1 MVGNTHVVSLL
12 GLRRRLR
19 TLLGDDNILF
29 QRLDLAIR
37 RQDQAS
43 IEAAMAAMRLYP
55 SPVQRAVEQAMLDW
69 LSEATDSTTLAEMPP
84 ASPSVH

>member
-29 QRLDLAIR
+29 QRLDVAIR

-43 IEAAMAAMRLYP
+43 IAAAMAAMRLYP
-55 SPVQRAVEQAMLDW
+55 PPVQKAVEQAMLDW
-69 LSEATDSTTLAEMPP
+69 LREATDPTTLAEMPP